1 MFLFQIKVT
10 APGIQ
15 MTLPD
20 TIHRG
25 KPYDKSSFRH
35 KHISRKLAIFVAA
48 GNVANSIIE
57 NEEFRAFVS
66 QLDERYQMPG
76 RAAINNGMDELMID
90 LKRKLA
96 SKLQEARKVSIC
108 ADIWSKK
115 GMTAAYMYLGISAH
129 FFSW

>member
-1 MFLFQIKVT
+1 MFLFQTKVT
-10 APGIQ
+10 APEIQ

-25 KPYDKSSFRH
+25 KLYDKSSFRH
-35 KHISRKLAIFVAA
+35 KQISRKLAIFVAA
-48 GNVANSIIE
+48 GNVANSIVE

-90 LKRKLA
+90 LTGKLA

-115 GMTAAYMYLGISAH
+115 KV
-129 FFSW
+129 

>member
-1 MFLFQIKVT
+1 
-10 APGIQ
+10 
-15 MTLPD
+15 
-20 TIHRG
+20 
-25 KPYDKSSFRH
+25 
-35 KHISRKLAIFVAA
+35 
-48 GNVANSIIE
+48 
-57 NEEFRAFVS
+57 
-66 QLDERYQMPG
+66 
-76 RAAINNGMDELMID
+76 MDELMID